1 MVSWKGRLA
10 AVSELA
16 QVSKATIAGRGSYPD
31 VMRLTLLALLA
42 LLIVVPL
49 LAGGFLV
56 YSLSLCFA
64 NALAVLSVSVL
75 VRYGGEVSIGHSFF
89 VALGAY
95 TVAIVEHRFG
105 LSVLVSLPFAVVLG
119 AVAGFVF
126 AFPSRRLSGIYLA
139 VATMAL
145 ALALPEIL
153 IGFEKI
159 TGGFEGLYI
168 ARDLIPGVSKPL
180 QRYYLALAILG
191 IVCFALAQ
199 FRRSPQGMA
208 LLMARAQPRAAE
220 AIGITKSWARVS
232 VFTLSAALASMAGAL
247 AGFASSTVSPN
258 SFSFFSGI
266 FLLVGSV
273 VSLNGLSLAA
283 ALAGGAFITLVP
295 TYLAHAG
302 DWVPVLYG
310 AALIVVSLAANAGS
324 FQRLIQ
330 GWRGR

>member
-1 MVSWKGRLA
+1 MVFWKGQLA
-10 AVSELA
+10 AVSELVQA
-16 QVSKATIAGRGSYPD
+16 SKATISDRGSYPD
-31 VMRLTLLALLA
+31 VMRLGLVALLA
-42 LLIVVPL
+42 LLIMAPL
-49 LAGGFLV
+49 VAGGFLV

-95 TVAIVEHRFG
+95 TVAIVEHRLG
-105 LSVLVSLPFAVVLG
+105 LSVLVSLPVAVVLG

-168 ARDLIPGVSKPL
+168 ARDLVPGVSKPL
-180 QRYYLALAILG
+180 QRYYLALAILC
-191 IVCFALAQ
+191 IVCLALAQ

-220 AIGITKSWARVS
+220 AIGITKSWARIS

-310 AALIVVSLAANAGS
+310 AALILVSLAANAGS
-324 FQRLIQ
+324 LQRFIQ

>member
-1 MVSWKGRLA
+1 MA
-10 AVSELA
+10 
-16 QVSKATIAGRGSYPD
+16 
-31 VMRLTLLALLA
+31 
-42 LLIVVPL
+42 
-49 LAGGFLV
+49 
-56 YSLSLCFA
+56 
-64 NALAVLSVSVL
+64 
-75 VRYGGEVSIGHSFF
+75 
-89 VALGAY
+89 
-95 TVAIVEHRFG
+95 
-105 LSVLVSLPFAVVLG
+105 LG

-139 VATMAL
+139 VGTMAL

-159 TGGFEGLYI
+159 TGGFEGLYV
-168 ARDLIPGVSKPL
+168 ARDLVPGVPKAL

-191 IVCFALAQ
+191 LVCLALAQ

-220 AIGITKSWARVS
+220 AIGITKSWARIS
-232 VFTLSAALASMAGAL
+232 VFTLSAAVASL
-247 AGFASSTVSPN
+247 AGSLAAFASSTVSPN
-258 SFSFFSGI
+258 SFTFWSGI

-302 DWVPVLYG
+302 DWVPILYG
-310 AALIVVSLAANAGS
+310 AALILVSLAANASGL
-324 FQRLIQ
+324 QRLVQ
-330 GWRGR
+330 GWRVR

>member
-1 MVSWKGRLA
+1 LA
-10 AVSELA
+10 VVSELA
-16 QVSKATIAGRGSYPD
+16 QISKAPISDRGSFPD
-31 VMRLTLLALLA
+31 IMRLSLFALLA
-42 LLIVVPL
+42 LLVIVPL
-49 LAGGFLV
+49 VAGGFLV

-95 TVAIVEHRFG
+95 TVAIVEHQFG
-105 LSVLVSLPFAVVLG
+105 LSVLVSLPIATALG

-145 ALALPEIL
+145 ALALPEML

-168 ARDLIPGVSKPL
+168 ARDLIPGASKAL

-191 IVCFALAQ
+191 LVCLALAQ

-220 AIGITKSWARVS
+220 AIGITKSWARIS

-258 SFSFFSGI
+258 SFSFWSGI

-302 DWVPVLYG
+302 DWVPILYG
-310 AALIVVSLAANAGS
+310 AALILVSLAANAGS
-324 FQRLIQ
+324 LQRFVQ
-330 GWRGR
+330 GWRIR

>member
-16 QVSKATIAGRGSYPD
+16 QVSKATIFERGLYPD
-31 VMRLTLLALLA
+31 VMRLSLIALLA
-42 LLIVVPL
+42 LLIMVPL
-49 LAGGFLV
+49 LAGGFLI

-105 LSVLVSLPFAVVLG
+105 LSVLVSLPLAVVLG
-119 AVAGFVF
+119 AVAGFAF

-168 ARDLIPGVSKPL
+168 ARDLIPGVSKSL
-180 QRYYLALAILG
+180 QRYYLALAILCV
-191 IVCFALAQ
+191 VCLAMAQ

-220 AIGITKSWARVS
+220 AIGITKSWARIS

-310 AALIVVSLAANAGS
+310 AALILVSLAANAGS
-324 FQRLIQ
+324 LQRFVQ

>member
-1 MVSWKGRLA
+1 MAV
-10 AVSELA
+10 VSELA
-16 QVSKATIAGRGSYPD
+16 QVSKAQISDRGSRLD
-31 VMRLTLLALLA
+31 VMRLSLLALLA
-42 LLIVVPL
+42 LLIIVPL

-95 TVAIVEHRFG
+95 TVAIVEHQFG
-105 LSVLVSLPFAVVLG
+105 LSVLVSLPIAVVLG

-145 ALALPEIL
+145 ALALPEML

-168 ARDLIPGVSKPL
+168 ARDLIPGVSKAL
-180 QRYYLALAILG
+180 QRYYLALATLC
-191 IVCFALAQ
+191 IVCLALAQ

-220 AIGITKSWARVS
+220 AIGITRGWARIS
-232 VFTLSAALASMAGAL
+232 VFTLSAALASLAGAL

-310 AALIVVSLAANAGS
+310 AALIVVSLAANAS
-324 FQRLIQ
+324 SLQRIVQ
-330 GWRGR
+330 AWRVR

>member
-1 MVSWKGRLA
+1 
-10 AVSELA
+10 
-16 QVSKATIAGRGSYPD
+16 
-31 VMRLTLLALLA
+31 
-42 LLIVVPL
+42 
-49 LAGGFLV
+49 
-56 YSLSLCFA
+56 
-64 NALAVLSVSVL
+64 VL

-95 TVAIVEHRFG
+95 AVAIVEHQFG
-105 LSVLVSLPFAVVLG
+105 FSVLVSLPIATVLG
-119 AVAGFVF
+119 AAPGFVF

-145 ALALPEIL
+145 ALPEVL

-168 ARDLIPGVSKPL
+168 ARDLIPGASKAL

-191 IVCFALAQ
+191 LVCPALAQ

-220 AIGITKSWARVS
+220 AIGITGSWARIS

-258 SFSFFSGI
+258 SFSFWSGI

-273 VSLNGLSLAA
+273 VSLHGLSLAA

-302 DWVPVLYG
+302 DWVPILYG
-310 AALIVVSLAANAGS
+310 AALILVSLAANAS
-324 FQRLIQ
+324 SLQRILQ
-330 GWRGR
+330 GRRVR

>member
-1 MVSWKGRLA
+1 LA

-16 QVSKATIAGRGSYPD
+16 QISKSPISDRGSHLD
-31 VMRLTLLALLA
+31 VMRLSLLALLA
-42 LLIVVPL
+42 LLIIVPL
-49 LAGGFLV
+49 VAGGFLV

-95 TVAIVEHRFG
+95 TVAIVEHQFG
-105 LSVLVSLPFAVVLG
+105 LSILVSLPIATALG

-139 VATMAL
+139 VGTMAL

-168 ARDLIPGVSKPL
+168 ARDLVPGVPKAL
-180 QRYYLALAILG
+180 QRYYLALAVLG
-191 IVCFALAQ
+191 LVCLALAQ

-220 AIGITKSWARVS
+220 AIGITKSWARIS
-232 VFTLSAALASMAGAL
+232 VFTLSAAVASLAGAL
-247 AGFASSTVSPN
+247 AAFASSTVSPN
-258 SFSFFSGI
+258 SFTFWSGI

-302 DWVPVLYG
+302 DWVPILYG
-310 AALIVVSLAANAGS
+310 AALILVSLAANATGL
-324 FQRLIQ
+324 QRFVQ
-330 GWRGR
+330 ERFVKGWRVR

>member
-10 AVSELA
+10 VVSELA
-16 QVSKATIAGRGSYPD
+16 QISKAPISDRGSFPD
-31 VMRLTLLALLA
+31 IMRLSLFALLA
-42 LLIVVPL
+42 LLVIVPL
-49 LAGGFLV
+49 VAGGFLV

-95 TVAIVEHRFG
+95 TVAIVEHQFG
-105 LSVLVSLPFAVVLG
+105 LSVLVSLPIATALG

-145 ALALPEIL
+145 ALALPEML

-168 ARDLIPGVSKPL
+168 ARDLIPGASKAL

-191 IVCFALAQ
+191 LVCLALAQ

-220 AIGITKSWARVS
+220 AIGITKSWARIS

-258 SFSFFSGI
+258 SFSFWSGI

-302 DWVPVLYG
+302 DWVPILYG
-310 AALIVVSLAANAGS
+310 AALILVSLAANAGS
-324 FQRLIQ
+324 LQRFVQ
-330 GWRGR
+330 GWRIR

>member
-1 MVSWKGRLA
+1 
-10 AVSELA
+10 
-16 QVSKATIAGRGSYPD
+16 
-31 VMRLTLLALLA
+31 MRLGMLASLA
-42 LLIVVPL
+42 IMVILPL
-49 LAGGFLV
+49 VAGGFLV

-64 NALAVLSVSVL
+64 NALAVLSVSAL

-95 TVAIVEHRFG
+95 AVAIVEHQFG
-105 LSVLVSLPFAVVLG
+105 FSVLVGLPIAMVLG

-159 TGGFEGLYI
+159 TGGFQGLYI
-168 ARDLIPGVSKPL
+168 ALDLIPGVSKAL
-180 QRYYLALAILG
+180 QRYYAALAVLCL
-191 IVCFALAQ
+191 VCLALAQ

-220 AIGITKSWARVS
+220 AIGITGSWARIS
-232 VFTLSAALASMAGAL
+232 IFTLSAALASLAGAL
-247 AGFASSTVSPN
+247 AAFTSSTVSPN
-258 SFSFFSGI
+258 SFSFWTGV

-273 VSLNGLSLAA
+273 VSLNGLSLPA
-283 ALAGGAFITLVP
+283 ALVGGAFITLVP

-302 DWVPVLYG
+302 DWVPILYG
-310 AALIVVSLAANAGS
+310 AALILVSLAANATS
-324 FQRLIQ
+324 LQRFVRERLVQ
-330 GWRGR
+330 GWRVR

>member
-1 MVSWKGRLA
+1 MAV
-10 AVSELA
+10 VSELA
-16 QVSKATIAGRGSYPD
+16 QISKVPISGRGSFPD
-31 VMRLTLLALLA
+31 IMRLSLLALLA

-49 LAGGFLV
+49 VAGGFLV

-95 TVAIVEHRFG
+95 TVAIVEHQFG
-105 LSVLVSLPFAVVLG
+105 LSVLFSLPVATVLG
-119 AVAGFVF
+119 AVAGFLF

-159 TGGFEGLYI
+159 SGGFEGLYI
-168 ARDLIPGVSKPL
+168 ARDLIPGASKAL

-191 IVCFALAQ
+191 LVCLALAQ
-199 FRRSPQGMA
+199 FRHSPQGMA

-220 AIGITKSWARVS
+220 AIGITKSWARIS
-232 VFTLSAALASMAGAL
+232 VVTLSAALASMAGAL

-258 SFSFFSGI
+258 SFSFWSGI

-273 VSLNGLSLAA
+273 VSLNGLSLVA
-283 ALAGGAFITLVP
+283 ALAGGAFITMVP

-302 DWVPVLYG
+302 DWVPILYG
-310 AALIVVSLAANAGS
+310 VALIFVSLAANAS
-324 FQRLIQ
+324 SLQRFIQ
-330 GWRGR
+330 GWRVR

>member
-1 MVSWKGRLA
+1 MAV
-10 AVSELA
+10 VSELA
-16 QVSKATIAGRGSYPD
+16 QISKVPISGRGRFPD
-31 VMRLTLLALLA
+31 IMRLSLLALLA

-49 LAGGFLV
+49 VAGGFLV

-95 TVAIVEHRFG
+95 TVAIVEHQFG
-105 LSVLVSLPFAVVLG
+105 LSVLFSLPVATVLG
-119 AVAGFVF
+119 AVAGFLF

-159 TGGFEGLYI
+159 SGGFEGLYI
-168 ARDLIPGVSKPL
+168 ARDLIPGASKAL

-191 IVCFALAQ
+191 LVCLALAQ
-199 FRRSPQGMA
+199 FRHSPQGMA

-220 AIGITKSWARVS
+220 AIGITKSWARIS
-232 VFTLSAALASMAGAL
+232 VVTLSAALASMAGAL

-258 SFSFFSGI
+258 SFSFWSGI

-273 VSLNGLSLAA
+273 VSLNGLSLVA
-283 ALAGGAFITLVP
+283 ALAGGAFITMVP

-302 DWVPVLYG
+302 DWVPILYG
-310 AALIVVSLAANAGS
+310 VALIFVSLAANAS
-324 FQRLIQ
+324 SLQRFIQ
-330 GWRGR
+330 GWRVR